1 MTTPDDRYARAKE
14 RRDKHVKAVLESD
27 SKRKVVVAGPG
38 TGKTYLFRRI
48 LDGKPNSLALTFINS
63 LVDDL
68 SIDLYGS
75 ADVRTLHSF
84 ATDLLRKSS
93 HGKPIHIYSLLPEL
107 ISEDL
112 LLLTGEQVDFVKIFN
127 TLDDKNPN
135 LDFYRRRKKYYD
147 NSYGHSEV
155 VFAAVMYLKEHP
167 ERIPSYDQVL
177 VDEFQDFNILEVSL
191 IGMLSTRSPVLL
203 AGDDDQALYDFK
215 HADPKHI
222 RLRHSDGEAF
232 EAFNL
237 PMCSRCTRVIV
248 EASNDV
254 VGNAVRRDL
263 LRGRIE
269 KPFEYFDEK
278 DKDQVSDSFPKITH
292 GQIFSAQ
299 VPWFVE
305 NKLDEVAR
313 LTHGGFSVLII
324 SPIRSHARKLAM
336 ALRKR
341 GFQNVEFA
349 DRPDKGINLM
359 DGLKRLLANEASNLG
374 WRIASAALLDAD
386 SLKRHWPIRTATLL
400 QLSKKPS
407 MKTSEG
413 LSKSYFSFFERFEI
427 KSPRQKKKSNCCT
440 ITA

>member
-1 MTTPDDRYARAKE
+1 
-14 RRDKHVKAVLESD
+14 
-27 SKRKVVVAGPG
+27 
-38 TGKTYLFRRI
+38 
-48 LDGKPNSLALTFINS
+48 
-63 LVDDL
+63 
-68 SIDLYGS
+68 
-75 ADVRTLHSF
+75 
-84 ATDLLRKSS
+84 
-93 HGKPIHIYSLLPEL
+93 
-107 ISEDL
+107 
-112 LLLTGEQVDFVKIFN
+112 
-127 TLDDKNPN
+127 
-135 LDFYRRRKKYYD
+135 
-147 NSYGHSEV
+147 
-155 VFAAVMYLKEHP
+155 
-167 ERIPSYDQVL
+167 
-177 VDEFQDFNILEVSL
+177 
-191 IGMLSTRSPVLL
+191 
-203 AGDDDQALYDFK
+203 
-215 HADPKHI
+215 
-222 RLRHSDGEAF
+222 
-232 EAFNL
+232 
-237 PMCSRCTRVIV
+237 
-248 EASNDV
+248 
-254 VGNAVRRDL
+254 L

-359 DGLKRLLANEASNLG
+359 DGLKRLLANEGSNLG